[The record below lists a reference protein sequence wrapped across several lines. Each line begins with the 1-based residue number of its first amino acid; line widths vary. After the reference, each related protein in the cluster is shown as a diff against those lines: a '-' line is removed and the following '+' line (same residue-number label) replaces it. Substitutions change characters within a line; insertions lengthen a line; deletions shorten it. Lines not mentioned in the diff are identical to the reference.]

1 MINKKL
7 LSFDR
12 GALRYV
18 GANVAFQWLGMLCNV
33 IFVRA
38 IAQLVG
44 AAFAGSLTSAQLW
57 QNLVLCLATV
67 PMRFAFTML
76 ASAMSD
82 QASKDVKRT
91 LRSSIYAKLA
101 RLGPNYTETA
111 ATSEVVMLAS
121 EGVEQIDTYFAKYL
135 PQLFYS
141 LLAPVTLFVLLVGV
155 HARSAIILL
164 CCVPLIPMSIV
175 AVQKFAKK
183 LLANYWGEYT
193 TLGDSFLENIQ
204 GLTTLKIY
212 QADGWKHEQMNAQAE
227 RFRRITMKVL
237 TMQLNSVTL
246 MDLMAYGG
254 AGLGIISAVAA
265 FAAGR
270 LTLTATLTI
279 VLLAADFFLPLRLLG
294 SYFHI
299 AMNGAASAEKI
310 FKLLAAE
317 EPADGD
323 RVPGE
328 NTTLKLEHVTFGYE
342 KDRTILNDVSFTIP
356 QGSFVSLVGE
366 SGCGKS
372 TIAAL
377 LSGSR
382 TGYTGSVTLG
392 GVPVQELQQE
402 QRLRTLTL
410 VPHNAAIFKGT
421 VESNLR
427 MAKPDADEAQLWA
440 ALEQVNLAD
449 FCRSQNGL
457 HDSFLFDKEEL
468 GELFDSGISYMELK
482 KLCLHAYAAKK
493 PVKEVAQLRDK
504 YVWTRVDYL
513 LGLTP
518 EKLAR
523 AEHEYKV
530 DRIHRLFGLD
540 KKLVDKYMRMGYASH
555 QVKRAMFLARHCDK
569 SVEELLA
576 MKTRQQKWG
585 DICEQLGLPRD
596 ACMK

>member
-38 IAQLVG
+38 IARLIG
-44 AAFAGSLTSAQLW
+44 AVFAGSLTGDVLR
-57 QNLVLCLATV
+57 QNLLLCLCTV
-67 PMRFAFTML
+67 PVRFCFTML
-76 ASAMSD
+76 ASSMSD
-82 QASKDVKRT
+82 QASKNVKRT
-91 LRSSIYAKLA
+91 LRSSIYEKLT
-101 RLGPNYTETA
+101 RLGAGYSEKV

-141 LLAPVTLFVLLVGV
+141 LLAPLTLFCLLVGV

-183 LLANYWGEYT
+183 LLAKYWGEYT

-227 RFRRITMKVL
+227 RFRKITMKVL

-254 AGLGIISAVAA
+254 AGLGIISAASA
-265 FAAGR
+265 FAAGSLS
-270 LTLTATLTI
+270 LTGALTVI
-279 VLLAADFFLPLRLLG
+279 LLAADFFLPLRLLG

-310 FKLLAAE
+310 FRLLAE
-317 EPADGD
+317 DEPADGSRTAD
-323 RVPGE
+323 PAHTE
-328 NTTLKLEHVTFGYE
+328 LKLEHVTFGYE
-342 KDRTILNDVSFTIP
+342 KDRTILKDVSLTIP

-372 TIAAL
+372 TIAAIF
-377 LSGSR
+377 SGSR
-382 TGYTGSVTLG
+382 TVSEGCVTMG
-392 GVPVQELQQE
+392 GVPVE
-402 QRLRTLTL
+402 QLARAQRMQLLTL

-421 VESNLR
+421 VEANLR
-427 MAKPDADEAQLWA
+427 MAKPDASEEQLWA

-457 HDSFLFDKEEL
+457 ATALHEGGSNLSGGQRQRLAMARALLHDSPIYLFDEATSNVDAESENDIMKAVHSL
-468 GELFDSGISYMELK
+468 AGRKTVILIS
-482 KLCLHAYAAKK
+482 
-493 PVKEVAQLRDK
+493 
-504 YVWTRVDYL
+504 
-513 LGLTP
+513 
-518 EKLAR
+518 
-523 AEHEYKV
+523 
-530 DRIHRLFGLD
+530 HRLAN
-540 KKLVDKYMRMGYASH
+540 V
-555 QVKRAMFLARHCDK
+555 VKSDCIYVMEKGRIAQQGTHA
-569 SVEELLA
+569 ELLA
-576 MKTRQQKWG
+576 SDGPYSRLYNAQK
-585 DICEQLGLPRD
+585 QLETLGEVS
-596 ACMK
+596 A

>member
-342 KDRTILNDVSFTIP
+342 KDRTILNDVSARDVQTDHKQWYF
-356 QGSFVSLVGE
+356 
-366 SGCGKS
+366 GKS
-372 TIAAL
+372 LNGFTPIGPCIVTADEFDAYPPKLPIRCFVNGEKRQDSNTGLQIFDIDHVIAELSQGMTLKAGTIIA
-377 LSGSR
+377 
-382 TGYTGSVTLG
+382 TGTPA
-392 GVPVQELQQE
+392 GVGMGMEPPCFLKPGDEVRCEIE
-402 QRLRTLTL
+402 GIGTLT
-410 VPHNAAIFKGT
+410 NT
-421 VESNLR
+421 VR
-427 MAKPDADEAQLWA
+427 
-440 ALEQVNLAD
+440 
-449 FCRSQNGL
+449 
-457 HDSFLFDKEEL
+457 
-468 GELFDSGISYMELK
+468 
-482 KLCLHAYAAKK
+482 
-493 PVKEVAQLRDK
+493 
-504 YVWTRVDYL
+504 
-513 LGLTP
+513 
-518 EKLAR
+518 
-523 AEHEYKV
+523 
-530 DRIHRLFGLD
+530 
-540 KKLVDKYMRMGYASH
+540 
-555 QVKRAMFLARHCDK
+555 
-569 SVEELLA
+569 
-576 MKTRQQKWG
+576 
-585 DICEQLGLPRD
+585 
-596 ACMK
+596 

>member
-18 GANVAFQWLGMLCNV
+18 GLNVLFQWLGMLCNV
-33 IFVRA
+33 VFVTAVARLA
-38 IAQLVG
+38 GL
-44 AAFAGSLTSAQLW
+44 AFDGSLTTALLW
-57 QNLVLCLATV
+57 QNLLLCLCTV
-67 PMRFAFTML
+67 PLRFGFTVL
-76 ASAMSD
+76 ASGMSD
-82 QASKDVKRT
+82 KASKDVKRT
-91 LRSSIYAKLA
+91 LRSKIYAKLVC
-101 RLGPNYTETA
+101 LGPNYTETA

-155 HARSAIILL
+155 HARSAVILL

-183 LLANYWGEYT
+183 LLAKYWGEYT

-212 QADGWKHEQMNAQAE
+212 QADGWKHEQMNEQAE
-227 RFRRITMKVL
+227 RFRKITMKVL

-254 AGLGIISAVAA
+254 AGLGIISAVSA
-265 FAAGR
+265 FAKGQ
-270 LTLTATLTI
+270 LSLTATLTI
-279 VLLAADFFLPLRLLG
+279 LLLAADFFLPLRLLG

-299 AMNGAASAEKI
+299 AMNGAASADKI
-310 FKLLAAE
+310 FRLLAAE
-317 EPADGD
+317 EPSDGG
-323 RVPGE
+323 RVPGGDS
-328 NTTLKLEHVTFGYE
+328 TLRLEHVTFGYE
-342 KDRTILNDVSFTIP
+342 KDRTILNDVSLTIP

-382 TGYTGSVTLG
+382 TGYTGRVTLG
-392 GVPVQELQQE
+392 GVPVEELQRE
-402 QRLRTLTL
+402 QRMRTLTL
-410 VPHNAAIFKGT
+410 VPHNATIFKGT

-427 MAKPDADEAQLWA
+427 MAKPDATENELWS
-440 ALEQVNLAD
+440 ALEQVNLAG

-457 HDSFLFDKEEL
+457 QTALHEGGSNLSGGQRQRLAMARALLHDTPIYLFDEATSNVDAESENDIMQAIRSLAGKKTVIL
-468 GELFDSGISYMELK
+468 IS
-482 KLCLHAYAAKK
+482 
-493 PVKEVAQLRDK
+493 
-504 YVWTRVDYL
+504 
-513 LGLTP
+513 
-518 EKLAR
+518 
-523 AEHEYKV
+523 
-530 DRIHRLFGLD
+530 HRLANVVDSDCIYVLD
-540 KKLVDKYMRMGYASH
+540 KGRIAGQGTHA
-555 QVKRAMFLARHCDK
+555 
-569 SVEELLA
+569 ELLA
-576 MKTRQQKWG
+576 QQGAYSRLYQTQKELERFG
-585 DICEQLGLPRD
+585 KED
-596 ACMK
+596 A

>member
-1 MINKKL
+1 MINKKM

-18 GANVAFQWLGMLCNV
+18 GLNVLFQWLGMLCNV
-33 IFVRA
+33 VFVTAVARL
-38 IAQLVG
+38 IG
-44 AAFAGSLTSAQLW
+44 AAFAGSLTSALLW
-57 QNLVLCLATV
+57 QQLVLCLVTV
-67 PMRFAFTML
+67 PLRFGFTML
-76 ASAMSD
+76 ASGMSD
-82 QASKDVKRT
+82 KASKDVKRT
-91 LRSSIYAKLA
+91 LRSNIYAKLT
-101 RLGPNYTETA
+101 RLGSNYTETV

-121 EGVEQIDTYFAKYL
+121 EGVEKIDTYFAKYL

-183 LLANYWGEYT
+183 LLNKYWGEYT

-227 RFRRITMKVL
+227 RFRKITMKVL

-254 AGLGIISAVAA
+254 AGLGIISAVSA
-265 FAAGR
+265 FAKGQ
-270 LTLTATLTI
+270 LSLTATLTI

-310 FKLLAAE
+310 FKLLAAD

-328 NTTLKLEHVTFGYE
+328 DTALRLEQVTFGYE
-342 KDRTILNDVSFTIP
+342 KDRTILHEVSLTIP

-377 LSGSR
+377 LAGSR

-392 GVPVQELQQE
+392 GVPVGELQQE
-402 QRLRTLTL
+402 QRLHTLTV
-410 VPHNAAIFKGT
+410 VPHNATIFKGT
-421 VESNLR
+421 VEENLR
-427 MAKPDADEAQLWA
+427 MAKPDAAESELWA

-457 HDSFLFDKEEL
+457 QTALHEGGSNLSGGQRQRLAMARALLHDTPIYLFDEATSNVDAESENDIMAAIHSLAGKKTVIL
-468 GELFDSGISYMELK
+468 IS
-482 KLCLHAYAAKK
+482 
-493 PVKEVAQLRDK
+493 
-504 YVWTRVDYL
+504 
-513 LGLTP
+513 
-518 EKLAR
+518 
-523 AEHEYKV
+523 
-530 DRIHRLFGLD
+530 HRLANVVDSDCIYVLD
-540 KKLVDKYMRMGYASH
+540 KGRI
-555 QVKRAMFLARHCDK
+555 
-569 SVEELLA
+569 VEQGKHADLLA
-576 MKTRQQKWG
+576 AQGAYSRLYTAQK
-585 DICEQLGLPRD
+585 QLETLGKED
-596 ACMK
+596 A

>member
-254 AGLGIISAVAA
+254 AGFGIISAVAA

-279 VLLAADFFLPLRLLG
+279 VLLAAVGFLPETL
-294 SYFHI
+294 
-299 AMNGAASAEKI
+299 
-310 FKLLAAE
+310 
-317 EPADGD
+317 
-323 RVPGE
+323 
-328 NTTLKLEHVTFGYE
+328 NTTANAV
-342 KDRTILNDVSFTIP
+342 VSFVCAM
-356 QGSFVSLVGE
+356 Q
-366 SGCGKS
+366 
-372 TIAAL
+372 
-377 LSGSR
+377 
-382 TGYTGSVTLG
+382 
-392 GVPVQELQQE
+392 VQTF
-402 QRLRTLTL
+402 RKVR
-410 VPHNAAIFKGT
+410 G
-421 VESNLR
+421 
-427 MAKPDADEAQLWA
+427 
-440 ALEQVNLAD
+440 
-449 FCRSQNGL
+449 
-457 HDSFLFDKEEL
+457 
-468 GELFDSGISYMELK
+468 
-482 KLCLHAYAAKK
+482 HAYASTMCIGNMRSGTEALCAYCHTGD
-493 PVKEVAQLRDK
+493 KEILHKALTYFGV
-504 YVWTRVDYL
+504 VL
-513 LGLTP
+513 LFALGAGVGSIATLHWGAGTIWLSCGLLTVSFLIMFIHD
-518 EKLAR
+518 EEQKLN
-523 AEHEYKV
+523 E
-530 DRIHRLFGLD
+530 
-540 KKLVDKYMRMGYASH
+540 
-555 QVKRAMFLARHCDK
+555 
-569 SVEELLA
+569 
-576 MKTRQQKWG
+576 
-585 DICEQLGLPRD
+585 
-596 ACMK
+596 